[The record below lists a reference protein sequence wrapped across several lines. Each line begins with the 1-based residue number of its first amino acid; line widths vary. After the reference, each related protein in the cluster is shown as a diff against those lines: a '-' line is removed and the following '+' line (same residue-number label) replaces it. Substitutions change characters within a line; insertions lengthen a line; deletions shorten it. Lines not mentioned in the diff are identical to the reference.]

1 MKRIIFITFS
11 LLTAFASQAAD
22 YPKAQ
27 IKAVYTYKYLI
38 RHTAGHDIEN
48 TDNAPK
54 KVNRTPYDFEETNY
68 PH

>member
-48 TDNAPK
+48 TDNMMLLASP
-54 KVNRTPYDFEETNY
+54 VAS
-68 PH
+68 

>member
-1 MKRIIFITFS
+1 MAAASSLSII
-11 LLTAFASQAAD
+11 AAD

-48 TDNAPK
+48 TDNMMLRIACGLA
-54 KVNRTPYDFEETNY
+54 FLQCQ
-68 PH
+68 H